1 MLIKTQPNDVD
12 EKICMAQSHSD
23 GYCWEKKEF
32 QVNKLFYVL
41 CRVNTTFKD
50 CLKYDN
56 VDSDN

>member
-1 MLIKTQPNDVD
+1 MKKFAWLKATVMDTAG
-12 EKICMAQSHSD
+12 K
-23 GYCWEKKEF
+23 KKEF